1 MLRPT
6 QRVPG
11 APRPQAAVPGPPRPE
26 GTRLAT
32 LAIKVAVR
40 RLHVS
45 SANAS
50 ANANKNLTSHIPNQ
64 QAGW

>member
-45 SANAS
+45 SANA
-50 ANANKNLTSHIPNQ
+50 NKNLTSHIPNQ

>member
-1 MLRPT
+1 MAGYEASPH
-6 QRVPG
+6 
-11 APRPQAAVPGPPRPE
+11 APPHPAGTRFATLTIKVAVDRA
-26 GTRLAT
+26 RLAT

-45 SANAS
+45 SANA
-50 ANANKNLTSHIPNQ
+50 NKNLTSHIPNQ